1 MGGCGFGGWGGMG
14 GFGVKWADVEWVGVG
29 WDGWIWCGM
38 VEYGMGGCGMG
49 LGWKSRFR
57 IHFEWGGKVWGLASI
72 LWWLGVDCRLW
83 KCFNL
88 VVRLRMGVGCDW
100 QQDFDN

>member
-1 MGGCGFGGWGGMG
+1 MG

-49 LGWKSRFR
+49 VGWKSRFR
-57 IHFEWGGKVWGLASI
+57 
-72 LWWLGVDCRLW
+72 R
-83 KCFNL
+83 CFGEIYS
-88 VVRLRMGVGCDW
+88 RIY
-100 QQDFDN
+100 